1 MTASDIMRLTT
12 IAQDTASI
20 VASFVP
26 GAGTAVSAG
35 LGVTSTATDLVA
47 DIMDPAVSG
56 GEVAKNLAVNAGFAV
71 IGMIPGAKMGKT
83 ARTVVKTVA
92 KWGPRLLTLAAGA
105 GLVMDKSVQDTFKKI
120 GDGSINFTRQ
130 DWKNIARVFQLAA
143 GATRTG
149 RAEYDNYKVNKASA
163 ISKDNVTLKGV
174 KSTTSGEDMQLPKK
188 TVDDINAKLQSA
200 EIKTEDDAIN
210 ALLAFKNESGTPI
223 FANKEQAKSA
233 LATSLFDK
241 VKIGKKDAKPNFKLV
256 GTKEAIDTNKTYD
269 NLREIWNK
277 DAEALKRQSE
287 WKIGDVEVGK
297 GLIWF
302 GNRFG
307 GGAYTGRQRAIMQNA
322 LDPKSDIAKTLAGQ
336 MEYDSWYNPAIDWRV
351 QRTEGGMRMM
361 PQRASSTT
369 NSNSTTNTSNQ
380 NSNSYVNLGR
390 TPESDEM
397 NNAGFSQNWG
407 TISKTAA
414 DEARAL
420 AQNKAGITISNNDRF
435 LKFVQHLRKNDPDH
449 YKARLGNKRFMQAAK
464 EEYQFR

>member
-120 GDGSINFTRQ
+120 GDGSTNFTRQ

-149 RAEYDNYKVNKASA
+149 RAEYDNYKVNKASV

-174 KSTTSGEDMQLPKK
+174 KSTKSGEDMQLPKK

-210 ALLAFKNESGTPI
+210 VLLALKNESGTPI

-241 VKIGKKDAKPNFKLV
+241 IKIGKKDAKPDFKLV
-256 GTKEAIDTNKTYD
+256 GTKEATDTDKTYD

-322 LDPKSDIAKTLAGQ
+322 LDPKSDIAKALASQ
-336 MEYDSWYNPAIDWRV
+336 MEYNSWYNPAIDWR
-351 QRTEGGMRMM
+351 G
-361 PQRASSTT
+361 
-369 NSNSTTNTSNQ
+369 
-380 NSNSYVNLGR
+380 
-390 TPESDEM
+390 
-397 NNAGFSQNWG
+397 
-407 TISKTAA
+407 
-414 DEARAL
+414 
-420 AQNKAGITISNNDRF
+420 
-435 LKFVQHLRKNDPDH
+435 
-449 YKARLGNKRFMQAAK
+449 
-464 EEYQFR
+464 